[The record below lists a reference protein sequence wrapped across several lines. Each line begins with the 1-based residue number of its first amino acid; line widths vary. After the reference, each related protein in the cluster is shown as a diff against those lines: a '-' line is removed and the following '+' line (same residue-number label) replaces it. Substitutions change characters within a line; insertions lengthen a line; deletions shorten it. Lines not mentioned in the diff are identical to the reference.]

1 MPWRASSVANIESAP
16 PIARTSGASCSS
28 RSNSRGGLLD
38 IDCSDQIK
46 RLPFR
51 TYRGKCYPLP
61 IIRQPIIRKH
71 RQGSP
76 REQALDYH
84 VRAPCMKYVTPQR
97 PSVRTTHLEI
107 GRESCRERVCQYV

>member
-76 REQALDYH
+76 RRSEEHTSELQSLMRISYADFCL
-84 VRAPCMKYVTPQR
+84 KNKKNTQ
-97 PSVRTTHLEI
+97 TH
-107 GRESCRERVCQYV
+107 SQYSINNQI